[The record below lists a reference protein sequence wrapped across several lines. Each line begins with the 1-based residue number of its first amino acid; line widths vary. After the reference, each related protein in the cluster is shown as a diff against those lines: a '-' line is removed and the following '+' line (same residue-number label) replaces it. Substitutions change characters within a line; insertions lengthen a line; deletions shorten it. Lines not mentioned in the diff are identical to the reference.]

1 MKLRKVVS
9 LFLAMLLILSCA
21 AFTVIAEGDT
31 VDLTSDLVGDGS
43 GVTLKMLL
51 PWETIP
57 KATLYEILDEYFKE
71 TGVSTEVII
80 TNSSGGWAGYFQKIQ
95 TIIAA
100 NDNPDL
106 IYIAIEGFRIF
117 QENDLII
124 PINEYI
130 DASPEAQQVLEDI
143 HPNTIAPYIVD
154 DNYYAF
160 TFEWN
165 NVLTHINTNV
175 LEKAGLEMPEGEW
188 TKDDYLDYARAM
200 TYINDD
206 GQQVYGAALD
216 LGYFI
221 TSPLLFNNNAS
232 FLNEDWTASE
242 FNSDEAKEVIQF
254 LYDLVYVEKVAPAP
268 GGDIGNMFMNDL
280 VGMYM
285 AGRWPIKGY
294 VESGFDAYDVA
305 LVPAFQRSQVV
316 LGGGLHPIMKTSE
329 YKQEAFD
336 LSVYLAKAETQ
347 MKALDISGIP
357 SSIKAMDAM
366 VETGVPKHV
375 TLFRDSAD
383 IAYPVESPPAYAE
396 ICQIYDRYM
405 SLIFADEMPV
415 SDALDAAAAEMT
427 AALWAY

>member
-1 MKLRKVVS
+1 MKLRKLIS
-9 LFLAMLLILSCA
+9 LVLAVLLILACSA
-21 AFTVIAEGDT
+21 PMVSAEET
-31 VDLTSDLVGDGS
+31 VDITKDLVGDGK
-43 GVTLKMLL
+43 GITLKMLL

-57 KATLYEILDEYFKE
+57 KATLYEILNEYFNE
-71 TGVSTEVII
+71 TGISTEVII
-80 TNSSGGWAGYFQKIQ
+80 TNASGGWAGYFQKIQ

-124 PINEYI
+124 PIDEYI
-130 DASPEAQQVLEDI
+130 ATSPEAQAVLEDI

-154 DNYYAF
+154 DKHYAM

-165 NVLTHINTNV
+165 NVLTHVNTNV
-175 LEKAGLEMPEGEW
+175 LEKAGLTMPEGEW
-188 TKDDYLDYARAM
+188 TKDEFLEYARKM
-200 TYINDD
+200 TYVNDE
-206 GQQVYGAALD
+206 GQQVYGCALD

-221 TSPLLFNNNAS
+221 TSPWLFNNNAS
-232 FLNEDWTASE
+232 FLNEDWTASA
-242 FNSDEAKEVIQF
+242 FNSPEAKEVIQF

-268 GGDIGNMFMNDL
+268 GSDIANMFMNDL
-280 VGMYM
+280 VGMYW
-285 AGRWPIKGY
+285 AGRWPIKAY

-336 LSVYLAKAETQ
+336 LSVYLAKAATQ

-357 SSIKAMDAM
+357 SSKEAMDKM
-366 VETGVPKHV
+366 VEGGVPKHV
-375 TLFRDSAD
+375 NLFRDSAD
-383 IAYPVESPPAYAE
+383 IAYPVESPSAYAE
-396 ICQIYDRYM
+396 ICQIYDRYI
-405 SLIFADEMPV
+405 SLVFANEMPV

-427 AALWAY
+427 SALFAY